1 MLDHQHGQAAVAQPD
16 QVLGDGRPQAGADPG
31 KRLVQ
36 QQHPRRGHQR
46 PHDLDQSLL
55 PATLGPISPVIVPGA
70 TANAAPST
78 AWTPANSTRRP
89 VTSTMAGSVTGPD
102 AAPPF
107 ALTGV
112 PPAPAPQPLAP
123 HCHAPKPPGAGDAR
137 AQVPRGATT
146 GMPGSALPA
155 A

>member
-16 QVLGDGRPQAGADPG
+16 QVLGDGRPQSGADPG

-55 PATLGPISPVIVPGA
+55 PATQLARVLVGSVGHPELGEELPRAPGQLLLLPAPLGPISPVIVPGA
-70 TANAAPST
+70 SANAAPST

-112 PPAPAPQPLAP
+112 PPAPAPQ
-123 HCHAPKPPGAGDAR
+123 
-137 AQVPRGATT
+137 
-146 GMPGSALPA
+146 
-155 A
+155 